1 MRTLSVASGQ
11 KPFKA
16 PSETLVIQT
25 ADANHDNRNGF
36 I

>member
-11 KPFKA
+11 KLFKVTR
-16 PSETLVIQT
+16 ETLLIQM
-25 ADANHDNRNGF
+25 ADANHDNRKGF